1 MQIFRIILYLCR
13 LIFESLKINL
23 HTMKKLFFSL
33 FLLLVITTLAEAQ
46 NYTIHSSTYNSVSLN
61 FKSDIPNVDVLKTPQ
76 GMFSVISM
84 PDFNPSNIVGC
95 PQLPV
100 LSNLLEIPL
109 CDSVI
114 ATVTNARYE
123 EYDAATLGIL
133 YPIYPVQTN
142 YPKSYT
148 GDKPFDRNN
157 EVYNTN
163 DFYTESLVRV
173 EKIGTMRD
181 ITMANI
187 YFSPI
192 QYNPVTN
199 RIRVCH
205 SADVEVTYVNAN
217 IPGTYEMKSKY
228 GSPAFQIGA
237 SAVINP
243 MNGTRNEISGA
254 PIKYLIIANSMFAN
268 NEQLNAFVQWKKRIG
283 YIVEVAYTND
293 PAVGSTTTSI
303 KNYILSQYTNATPEN
318 PAPTFLLLIGDMAQ
332 LPAFSCNTNN
342 NTHVSDLYYAT
353 WTTGD
358 NLPDC
363 YYGRFSAQNVSQ
375 LIPQIEKTL
384 MYEQYTMSDPSYL
397 GKAVLIAGT
406 DASWAPTHADGQINY
421 IYNNYINTNS
431 TTHDYT
437 TVFKHNYNCS
447 SQAATIRSEIGAGAG
462 WANYTAHGG
471 EDGWSDPTFSNS
483 QVSAMQNE
491 GKYGIMIG
499 NCCLTG
505 KFNSSSDCFA
515 EVLLRTANKGAVAY
529 IGGSEVTY
537 WPQDYYWAVGA
548 RANCTA
554 NPTYDASKLGS
565 YDRVFHTHG
574 ENASV
579 WTSSISAFMQ
589 GGNLSVEASN
599 SDATDKKYYWE
610 IYHLF
615 GDPSLRPY
623 LGIPTQQNVN
633 ANDVIVVGATTYHV
647 DASPYAYVAL
657 THNNNLVAAAFADG
671 NGSVNLT
678 LNASLEPGEYE
689 LAVEAQNKIQ
699 FFKTVNVIVPQ
710 GAYITTSALELSPIS
725 VPNNGSTVSWDLSVQ
740 NLGNVNAAAAY
751 AKLTTSTSGVQIL
764 VDSVFLGDI
773 ASSSTKT
780 VNTAFQT
787 ILPADAEDGTIAN
800 FTVTVYWGASS
811 STKNTTL
818 TINAPK
824 LVLDNHTIQTTSDAS
839 VIAPG
844 DLVTVTCV
852 NKNVGHATLPQGLVD
867 LTSNYTGAVVTT
879 SSYSIYT
886 LQPEQT
892 TNNVFTVQIGNDV
905 PINTIIPLV
914 YHIIYGNKHFKD
926 TIFLTIG
933 TAMETFETGNFTEFP
948 WNNNSNKPWEITTT
962 SPYSGNNCARSAS
975 GLGNNVS
982 STLSITVNASQA
994 GNISFFRKVS
1004 SEQNWDKFTFAID
1017 GAVMDEQSGTVQW
1030 SQVSFPVAV
1039 GRHTY
1044 TFKYTKDYSSNA
1056 GSDCAWIDNV
1066 VFPGY
1071 GTMAPQDTNDFVGI
1085 SDYPIPSAN
1094 VTVYPNPTSGQLTV
1108 SSNEA
1113 IRMISIYDLS
1123 GRLVETITVNADTQA
1138 NLNVARLNSGVY
1150 FIKTQLENQQTKT
1163 SKFIKQ

>member
-33 FLLLVITTLAEAQ
+33 FLLLGITTLAGAQ

-148 GDKPFDRNN
+148 GDKPFNRNN
-157 EVYNTN
+157 EVYGTN

-199 RIRVCH
+199 RIRICH
-205 SADVEVTYVNAN
+205 SVDVEVTYVNAN
-217 IPGTYEMKSKY
+217 IPGTYELKNKY
-228 GSPAFQIGA
+228 GSPAFQVGA
-237 SAVINP
+237 SSVINP
-243 MNGTRNEISGA
+243 MGTRNEFTNA

-268 NEQLNAFVQWKKRIG
+268 NEQLNQFIQWKKRIG
-283 YIVEVAYTND
+283 YIVDVAYTSD
-293 PAVGSTTTSI
+293 PAVGTTTTSI
-303 KNYILSQYTNATPEN
+303 KNYIMAQYNNATPEN
-318 PAPTFLLLIGDMAQ
+318 PAPTFLLLIGDVAQ
-332 LPAFSCNTNN
+332 LPPFSCNTSNS
-342 NTHVSDLYYAT
+342 HVSDLYYAT

-375 LIPQIEKTL
+375 LVPQIEKTL
-384 MYEQYTMSDPSYL
+384 MYEQYTMDDPSYL
-397 GKAVLIAGT
+397 GKAVLIAGS
-406 DASWAPTHADGQINY
+406 DANWAPTHADGQINY

-431 TTHDYT
+431 TTHNYT
-437 TVFKHNYNCS
+437 TVYKHNYNCS
-447 SQAATIRSEIGAGAG
+447 SQAAIIRSEIGAGVG

-471 EDGWSDPTFSNS
+471 EDGWSDPSFNNS
-483 QVSAMQNE
+483 HVSAMQNE

-725 VPNNGSTVSWDLSVQ
+725 VPNNGSTVSWDLTVQ

-764 VDSVFLGDI
+764 VDSVFLGNI

-1039 GRHTY
+1039 GSHTY

-1085 SDYPIPSAN
+1085 SDYSIPSAN

-1113 IRMISIYDLS
+1113 IRNITIYDLS
-1123 GRLVETITVNADTQA
+1123 GRLVETVNVNADTQV

>member
-157 EVYNTN
+157 EVYGTN

-243 MNGTRNEISGA
+243 MNDTRNEISGA

-303 KNYILSQYTNATPEN
+303 KNYIMSQYTNATPEN

-342 NTHVSDLYYAT
+342 SHVSDLYYAT

-505 KFNSSSDCFA
+505 KFNYSSDCFA

-565 YDRVFHTHG
+565 YDRIFHTHN
-574 ENASV
+574 EDPNIWSF
-579 WTSSISAFMQ
+579 SMSAYLQ
-589 GGNLSVEASN
+589 GGNLSVQSSN
-599 SDATDKKYYWE
+599 SDADDKKYYWE

-623 LGIPTQQNVN
+623 LGIPSEMTVSC
-633 ANDVIVVGATTYHV
+633 ADVMVVGATSYSVQTV
-647 DASPYAYVAL
+647 PYAYVAL
-657 THNNNLVAAAFADG
+657 TRNNELIAASYADANGAATLTFAA
-671 NGSVNLT
+671 LT
-678 LNASLEPGEYE
+678 EPGPHE
-689 LAVEAQNKIQ
+689 LAIGAQNRIQ
-699 FFKTVNVIVPQ
+699 YFKTVEVIVPE
-710 GAYITTSALELSPIS
+710 GAYLSPSGLELSPVS
-725 VPNNGSTVSWDLSVQ
+725 VPNNGSTISWDLTVQ
-740 NLGNVNAAAAY
+740 NLGVDNATGAY
-751 AKLTTSTSGVQIL
+751 AKLTTTTQGVQML
-764 VDSVFLGDI
+764 VDSVFIGNL
-773 ASSSTKT
+773 ASSTTRTIS
-780 VNTAFQT
+780 NAFQT
-787 ILPADAEDGTIAN
+787 VLPADAEDGTVAN
-800 FTVTVYWGASS
+800 FTTIVYWGTSHSS
-811 STKNTTL
+811 KTTPL

-824 LVLDNHTIQTTSDAS
+824 LTLDDYSVQVPGGAS
-839 VIAPG
+839 IISPG

-852 NKNVGHATLPQGLVD
+852 NKNAGHATLVQGLVD
-867 LTSNYTGAVVTT
+867 LTSNYTGAVVTS
-879 SSYSIYT
+879 SSYSVYS

-892 TNNVFTVQIGNDV
+892 TNHVFTVQIGNDV
-905 PINTIIPLV
+905 PNNTIIPLV
-914 YHIIYGNKHFKD
+914 YHMIYNNKHLKD
-926 TIFLTIG
+926 TIFLTTG
-933 TAMETFETGNFTEFP
+933 NALETFETGNFTDFP
-948 WNNNSNKPWEITTT
+948 WNNNSNKPWEITD
-962 SPYSGNNCARSAS
+962 SNPYSGTYCARSAS
-975 GLGNNVS
+975 GLGNNTS
-982 STLSITVNASQA
+982 STMTITINSVQS

-1004 SEQNWDKFTFAID
+1004 SEQGYDKFSFSID
-1017 GAVMDEQSGTVQW
+1017 GAVMDEQSGTVNW
-1030 SQVSFPVAV
+1030 SQVSFPVSA
-1039 GRHTY
+1039 GTHTY
-1044 TFKYTKDYSSNA
+1044 KFAYTKDWSTNA

-1066 VFPGY
+1066 VFPGF
-1071 GTMAPQDTNDFVGI
+1071 GTLAPQDTNDFVGI
-1085 SDYPIPSAN
+1085 SDYSIPTAN
-1094 VTVYPNPTSGQLTV
+1094 IIVYPNPTSGQLTV
-1108 SSNEA
+1108 SSSEA
-1113 IRMISIYDLS
+1113 IRNITIYDLS
-1123 GRLVETITVNADTQA
+1123 GRLVESVNVNADMQV

>member
-1 MQIFRIILYLCR
+1 MKKVIIL
-13 LIFESLKINL
+13 I
-23 HTMKKLFFSL
+23 T
-33 FLLLVITTLAEAQ
+33 LVAIAYCSFAQHYTVQQSSYSQITL
-46 NYTIHSSTYNSVSLN
+46 S
-61 FKSDIPNVDVLKTPQ
+61 FKSDQIQCEAVNTPE
-76 GMFSVISM
+76 GYFTRITMDEYS
-84 PDFNPSNIVGC
+84 PSNKVGY
-95 PQLPV
+95 PELPV
-100 LSNLLEIPL
+100 LSKLLEIPL
-109 CDSVI
+109 CDSVV
-114 ATVTNARYE
+114 ATVTNSVYD
-123 EYDAATLGIL
+123 EYDASELGIKS
-133 YPIYPVQTN
+133 PIYPVQTN
-142 YPKSYT
+142 YPKTYT
-148 GDKPFDRNN
+148 GDRPFDQNKELYR
-157 EVYNTN
+157 TN
-163 DFYTESLVRV
+163 AFYAEPLVRV
-173 EKIGTMRD
+173 EKSGTMRD

-187 YFSPI
+187 CVSPV

-199 RIRVCH
+199 KVRVYRTL
-205 SADVEVTYVNAN
+205 DVTVTFVNAN
-217 IPGTYEMKSKY
+217 IPGTYELKSKY
-228 GSPAFQIGA
+228 GSPAFQVG
-237 SAVINP
+237 SSSVINP
-243 MNGTRNEISGA
+243 MGTRDEFSGT
-254 PIKYLIIANSMFAN
+254 PIKYLIIANGMFAD
-268 NEQLNAFVQWKKRIG
+268 NEQLNQFIQWKKRIG
-283 YIVEVAYTND
+283 YIVQVAYTSD
-293 PAVGSTTTSI
+293 AAVGTTTTSI
-303 KNYILSQYTNATPEN
+303 KNYIMTHYNNATPEN
-318 PAPTFLLLIGDMAQ
+318 PAPTFLLLIGDVAQ
-332 LPAFSCNTNN
+332 LPSFSCNTNN
-342 NTHVSDLYYAT
+342 SHVSDLYYAT

-384 MYEQYTMSDPSYL
+384 MYEQFTMTDPSYL

-406 DASWAPTHADGQINY
+406 DANWAPTHADGQINY

-431 TTHDYT
+431 TTHNYT
-437 TVFKHNYNCS
+437 TVYKHNYNCS
-447 SQAATIRSEIGAGAG
+447 SQAATIRSEIGAGVG

-471 EDGWSDPTFSNS
+471 EDGWSDPSYSNS
-483 QVSAMQNE
+483 HVSAMQNE

-505 KFNSSSDCFA
+505 KFNYSSDCFA

-548 RANCTA
+548 RSSCTA
-554 NPTYDASKLGS
+554 NPTYNANNLGS

-574 ENASV
+574 ESASV
-579 WTSSISAFMQ
+579 WTSTISSYMQ
-589 GGNLSVEASN
+589 GGNLSVESSN

-623 LGIPTQQNVN
+623 LGIPTQQYVN
-633 ANDVIVVGATTYHV
+633 ANDVIIVGASTYHV

-657 THNNNLVAAAFADG
+657 TQNYNLIAATFADG
-671 NGSVNLT
+671 NGSANLT
-678 LNASLEPGEYE
+678 FSTSLEPGEYE

-710 GAYITTSALELSPIS
+710 GAYLSTTDLELSPIS
-725 VPNNGSTVSWDLSVQ
+725 VPNSGSTVSWDLTVQ
-740 NLGNVNAAAAY
+740 NMGNANATAAY
-751 AKLTTSTSGVQIL
+751 AKMTTSTSGVQMVL
-764 VDSVFLGDI
+764 DSVFLGNI
-773 ASSSTKT
+773 APNTTKT

-787 ILPADAEDGTIAN
+787 LLPVDAEDGTVAH
-800 FTVTVYWGASS
+800 FTVTVYWGTTTSS
-811 STKNTTL
+811 KNTML

-824 LVLDNHTIQTTSDAS
+824 LVLDNHTVQTPGDAS
-839 VIAPG
+839 TIAAG

-852 NKNVGHATLPQGLVD
+852 NKNIGHATLAQGTVD

-879 SSYSIYT
+879 SSYSVYA

-905 PINTIIPLV
+905 PANTIIPLV
-914 YHIIYGNKHFKD
+914 YHIIYNNKHLKD

-933 TAMETFETGNFTEFP
+933 SAMETFETNSFTEFP
-948 WNNNSNKPWEITTT
+948 WNNNSNRPWEITTT
-962 SPYSGNNCARSAS
+962 TPYSGSYCARSAS
-975 GLGNNVS
+975 GLGNNAS
-982 STLSITVNASQA
+982 SALNITLTAAQA

-1017 GAVMDEQSGTVQW
+1017 NVVMDEQSGTVNW
-1030 SQVSFPVAV
+1030 SQVSFPVSA

-1044 TFKYTKDYSSNA
+1044 TFKYAKDYSQNA

-1071 GTMAPQDTNDFVGI
+1071 GSLAPEDTNDFVGI
-1085 SDYPIPSAN
+1085 SDYSVPTAN
-1094 VTVYPNPTSGQLTV
+1094 ITVYPNPTSGQLTV
-1108 SSNEA
+1108 SSNEP

-1123 GRLVETITVNADTQA
+1123 GRLVETVNVNADTQT

>member
-13 LIFESLKINL
+13 LIFLIQKINI
-23 HTMKKLFFSL
+23 HKMKKLFLSI
-33 FLLLVITTLAEAQ
+33 FLLLAIAILAEAQ
-46 NYTIHSSTYNSVSLN
+46 NYTIHSSDYNSVSLN
-61 FKSDIPNVDVLKTPQ
+61 FKTDIPTVGSIKTPE
-76 GMFSVISM
+76 GMFSTLTMS
-84 PDFNPSNIVGC
+84 DFNPSHVVGN

-100 LSNLLEIPL
+100 LSKLLEIPL

-114 ATVTNARYE
+114 ATVLNAQYE
-123 EYDAATLGIL
+123 EYDAAALGIL
-133 YPIYPVQTN
+133 HPIYPVQTN

-148 GDKPFDRNN
+148 GDKPFNRNN
-157 EVYNTN
+157 EVYSTN
-163 DFYTESLVRV
+163 DYYAEPLVRV
-173 EKIGTMRD
+173 EKTGTLRD
-181 ITMANI
+181 ITLATI

-199 RIRVCH
+199 RIRICH
-205 SADVEVTYVNAN
+205 SVDVEVTYVNAN
-217 IPGTYEMKSKY
+217 IPGTYELKNKY
-228 GSPAFQIGA
+228 GSPAFQVGA
-237 SAVINP
+237 SSVINP
-243 MNGTRNEISGA
+243 MGTRNEFTNA

-268 NEQLNAFVQWKKRIG
+268 NEQLNQFIQWKKRIG
-283 YIVEVAYTND
+283 YIVDVAYTSD
-293 PAVGSTTTSI
+293 PAVGTTTTSI
-303 KNYILSQYTNATPEN
+303 KNYIMAQYNNATPEN
-318 PAPTFLLLIGDMAQ
+318 PAPTFLLLIGDVAQ
-332 LPAFSCNTNN
+332 LPPFSCNTSNS
-342 NTHVSDLYYAT
+342 HVSDLYYAT

-375 LIPQIEKTL
+375 LVPQIEKTL
-384 MYEQYTMSDPSYL
+384 MYEQYTMDDPSYL
-397 GKAVLIAGT
+397 GKAVLIAGS
-406 DASWAPTHADGQINY
+406 DANWAPTHADGQINY

-431 TTHDYT
+431 TTHNYT
-437 TVFKHNYNCS
+437 TVYKHNYNCS
-447 SQAATIRSEIGAGAG
+447 SQAATIRSEIGTGVG

-471 EDGWSDPTFSNS
+471 EDGWSDPSFNNS
-483 QVSAMQNE
+483 HVSAMQNE

-505 KFNSSSDCFA
+505 KFNYSSDCFA

-657 THNNNLVAAAFADG
+657 THNNNLVTATFADG
-671 NGSVNLT
+671 NGSADLT

-725 VPNNGSTVSWDLSVQ
+725 VPNNGSTVSWDLTVQ

-764 VDSVFLGDI
+764 VDSVFLGNI

-994 GNISFFRKVS
+994 GNVSFFRKVS

-1039 GRHTY
+1039 GSHTY

-1085 SDYPIPSAN
+1085 SDYSIPSAN